1 MIMIQYSDS
10 IHPEPHQQS
19 SNLKNEGYKI
29 GKKEGKGNT
38 KQGRTRMKYK
48 KRTRRKYKIGKNKKE
63 IQNKEE
69 QEGNTK

>member
-19 SNLKNEGYKI
+19 SNLINEEYKI

-63 IQNKEE
+63 I
-69 QEGNTK
+69 